1 MTTKITPAA
10 LAYARER
17 VAEGESYTKVAA
29 RLGVH
34 RTSLAKSIR
43 SAETA
48 ENVPT
53 DEVGNLLAA
62 TAGRDVL
69 TAQDEQNLGMV
80 RDRVL
85 ANERYLAS
93 TDGRLVGT
101 ERAVAKINH
110 AVAELSQRLVRLE
123 QLMGSAPE
131 KDRGTVWQRLR
142 HLEHKGEVRWEIL
155 TGVRGYLHE
164 TSRGR
169 YNEGCT
175 DQYQRVWDRHF
186 TEYYEANSGS

>member
-17 VAEGESYTKVAA
+17 VAEGESYTQTAA

-34 RTSLAKSIR
+34 RTTLAKSIR

-53 DEVGNLLAA
+53 DEVENLLAA

-85 ANERYLAS
+85 ANERYLAGV
-93 TDGRLVGT
+93 DGRLTGT

-123 QLMGSAPE
+123 RQMANL
-131 KDRGTVWQRLR
+131 QR
-142 HLEHKGEVRWEIL
+142 
-155 TGVRGYLHE
+155 
-164 TSRGR
+164 
-169 YNEGCT
+169 
-175 DQYQRVWDRHF
+175 DQ
-186 TEYYEANSGS
+186 T